1 LLCLRARQAT
11 SILDF
16 EEIANVA
23 QARCS
28 LFCATHGHNN
38 SKQTMA
44 LRSKQRKKNPNFIDW
59 RNSSA
64 KKAILFDLADSA
76 NVAQARCSLFCATHS
91 RNKSK
96 QTMALRSKQRKK
108 NPKFIDWRN
117 SLAKKAILFDLADLL
132 DPETSPDDAWDVYQQ
147 RDEFAGFCWE
157 QGDPEAKNLAL

>member
-28 LFCATHGHNN
+28 LFCATHSH
-38 SKQTMA
+38 
-44 LRSKQRKKNPNFIDW
+44 
-59 RNSSA
+59 
-64 KKAILFDLADSA
+64 
-76 NVAQARCSLFCATHS
+76 
-91 RNKSK
+91 NKSK

-117 SLAKKAILFDLADLL
+117 SAAKKAIN
-132 DPETSPDDAWDVYQQ
+132 PV
-147 RDEFAGFCWE
+147 
-157 QGDPEAKNLAL
+157 